1 MASNGRLKNGRF
13 ATGNTFARSHGAPLG
28 NQNARGH
35 GAPARNIN
43 AVKTGEFMTFEQ
55 YETPYDR
62 LRGGE
67 TELKT
72 FSVNAGHLLMRV
84 RREMTEEKA
93 TAKSGLSYSQRK
105 HIKVVF
111 LQFPTRE
118 HVSYSFAK
126 RQRSISSPKGR
137 RRYKGE

>member
-13 ATGNTFARSHGAPLG
+13 TSGNTFAAGYGAPPG
-28 NQNARGH
+28 NQNAKGS

-67 TELKT
+67 IELK
-72 FSVNAGHLLMRV
+72 VWCVEAGHLYMRV
-84 RREMTEEKA
+84 RRELNEE
-93 TAKSGLSYSQRK
+93 
-105 HIKVVF
+105 
-111 LQFPTRE
+111 
-118 HVSYSFAK
+118 
-126 RQRSISSPKGR
+126 RQRLNAASLK
-137 RRYKGE
+137 KLF